1 MSYKMS
7 EFKGIDAAHITKLSA
22 AGIENTDDLM
32 KLWSDKEQ
40 RAGLVT
46 SSGISEPEFMNFA
59 SMARLGRIKGM
70 DLKYLDTL
78 VAAGIDG
85 PKRLFGYTP
94 ETLAKH
100 IGEVAAEK
108 KLSGPIPTS
117 EDIAAWFANPR
128 PGSNGAVASGAVSEM
143 KGVVAK

>member
-7 EFKGIDAAHITKLSA
+7 EFKGIDAAQITKLSA

-32 KLWSDKEQ
+32 KIWSDKEQ
-40 RAGLVT
+40 RPGLIT
-46 SSGISEPEFMNFA
+46 SSGISEPDFMNFA
-59 SMARLGRIKGM
+59 AMARLGRIKGM

-78 VAAGIDG
+78 VASGIDG

-100 IGEVAAEK
+100 LGEVAAEK
-108 KLSGPIPTS
+108 KLSGPMPTS

-128 PGSNGAVASGAVSEM
+128 PEM
-143 KGVVAK
+143 KSVVAK